1 MFSWQKKTN
10 TGCTLSSTHG
20 CKAGKGS
27 WPTSGKFLQKKGG
40 KNIPFLD
47 ENIPYLEGSRGGGG
61 TKSLNQKNRP
71 QVVFKFLGP
80 PCLQRSLYAQVVN
93 VDLLKS
99 DVLDE
104 DAASTV
110 SR

>member
-1 MFSWQKKTN
+1 LAKKTN

-47 ENIPYLEGSRGGGG
+47 ENIPYLEGSRGGGAVPRAL
-61 TKSLNQKNRP
+61 TKKINP
-71 QVVFKFLGP
+71 G
-80 PCLQRSLYAQVVN
+80 
-93 VDLLKS
+93 
-99 DVLDE
+99 
-104 DAASTV
+104 
-110 SR
+110 